1 MSSLQFIVHPAP
13 GTDDQLNDRFK
24 EVSERLNRSIL
35 GNTSSYPVL
44 SNIKSPIKQIVVGPY
59 HIGLLFEDGRVARI
73 PFTVLAER
81 LDLSRSTGDAN
92 KLPSKSSSGNSGGGG
107 GGGGGNLSSATRHL
121 TRRARIMRSG
131 TFRGTSRSSGSGV
144 IMSSGSSSG
153 RPVMPAQFVP
163 EELVAQAQVV
173 LQGKSRNLI
182 IRELQRTNLDV
193 NLAVNNLLSRDD
205 EEGDGE
211 IEEVNGPGGD
221 SYVPEDLMSLLDG
234 GGFHSDH
241 SVIIDADAIFSEDMF
256 SYSSSR
262 RSGARRLGER
272 DRVSNSANDSAS
284 SDRNS
289 GPSDRDSFT
298 RWRDRHCYGQQQ
310 HRQRQQQWLEGA
322 LRDSSWDKDT
332 DSKKKDSN
340 AGSYEFSA
348 DSKKKDN
355 NTGNPLWLSNDA
367 EYWPEPNVKFIQIA
381 AIHSELIALSTG
393 GQLYQWKWEDA
404 DPYKTLDNNVHHP
417 KTNALGLTN
426 EKVVLLSG
434 TIIRVS
440 VVTESNKVATWMDES
455 LTHAATASKLE
466 HPAQLYSEFVVD
478 HIISI
483 HTCPLYTLARLESG
497 ALYWWGVLPF
507 NQRRKIWDKYR
518 TKARKQKTNN
528 LNSDII
534 VGSQVCMKN
543 SPLYQP
549 GAIGITLYGGEPK
562 IGQLLNSAWTYADVC
577 RFQILT
583 PPQIFQSQNIN
594 SSSSKSCS
602 PVEKSKE
609 TADRIDMPPPPSPA
623 SSTCSETGSTVQSS
637 KRTKRVTMKGLE
649 DDKNIEEDWPLKDV
663 VFVEDQKS
671 LPIGRVVHVD
681 GSYAAVKFPCV
692 SKDIISGIFPKDK
705 DANAAA
711 NDDVVTN
718 IIKMLDQNEVRLM
731 KKDDLQVC
739 KVAVASKVPDCFQRT
754 PRRINIPTDN
764 GNQILTLTIDGQGVH
779 AIVKNGSKISY
790 IKFNVTS
797 GKIEQDCPFPV
808 DASALIG
815 LNPDNMQII
824 CTAESKD
831 NICILRDG
839 NRTIY
844 PLAKDSTDSM
854 REPQWLD
861 LGPVR
866 CMGIGSYTVTSP
878 HVKAVA
884 AIIVLDVEQQI
895 LMSRILKPNLESVKM
910 LIQQLTLELDNG
922 VLLSQILAERCDGN
936 RNLLHACVSVCAPI
950 SNKELE
956 EGDSVSNQPNSNV
969 DTLNVIQKAFGVRS
983 SFSLREMM
991 RRASAAVRSSTTNNS
1006 SDSEPMEIN
1015 DEAPPPGTVSE
1026 SWHEPVNATTQS
1038 NPVLQ
1043 NEEETIQPT
1052 PPINPNTERRNN
1064 ALAILRLLCESH
1076 VFSPHLQDLLT
1087 AKDAQ
1092 GLTPFMLAVTVR
1104 AYPAAII
1111 LLDTIHRVVS
1121 KVLLPPHLYE
1131 MQGTTVIEQE
1141 HAIKNV
1147 MSAWRSSVAGTGSNP
1162 SSNKGPPEVAPQPV
1176 PLFKNSPAGNFELPP
1191 YWSLSSSGLP
1201 QSQPPPPPPPP
1212 PPPSQQQQST
1222 DFSKGYFPLPP
1233 PPLAMPLSIYKTHT
1247 WYTDRTFFRDGY
1259 KERILKAKEI
1269 LASMVYPTG
1278 SNPDYNPLHVICC
1291 NDTCSFTWT
1300 GAEHINQDIFECRTC
1315 GLTGSLCCC
1324 TECARVCHRGH
1335 DCKLKRT
1342 SPTAYCDCWEKC
1354 RCKALVQGH
1363 QASRSQLLNR
1373 LIDETDLVT
1382 HYNSRGE
1389 SILLFLVQT
1398 VGRQSNEQRQYSR
1411 SSRQR
1416 AASRKTPSSDIEMD
1430 MPDHDLEPPR
1440 FSRKAL
1446 ERLLNDWPA
1455 VKAMIMSGVKNDSES
1470 KVPTDQPYLKN
1481 QSGTTFLDKFMHCLL
1496 FKCNAEVITSSFLM
1510 VDALVTTIVKELNNP
1525 LRNSVEA
1532 NSIARRFIRSVIRVF
1547 VVYSVELAP
1556 QNNKRRMLG
1565 NLSSPFARARRIFQ
1579 SMMKLSIEELCE
1591 TAESLIAPVRLGVA
1605 RPTAPFTLST
1615 NSNPDIQSYEEIFFV
1630 EPMAPNNMNLSDQI
1644 EGANVHRQSQND
1656 QPPIDIEL
1664 EDEMADNNDGDGSD
1678 PEDVMGSV
1686 LDNHVRLGPNGISDS
1701 NQQGP
1706 VDPES
1711 DTEDMLVETDS
1722 DSDQSNQDGGG
1733 QRSVQTGATAGS
1745 DTDDESGESTQ
1756 QEDGEESEAGETD
1769 ELDAEEFLV
1778 SEDQLERRATT
1789 SGQGHRTNL
1798 APQSMQW
1805 AIRNRD
1811 TATRTATGFRVA
1823 SGNSLVFIDPTSLRR
1838 SAVAAVSNST
1848 NNSGNG
1854 NNNAAA
1860 AAAAAVASAA
1870 AGLNDSITMAT
1881 TASSLARAFAVVI
1894 RQISDLL
1901 VTTINDPPS
1910 LPIPVRISSQDTC
1923 SLQIIIE
1930 KSLKPTWD
1938 WLMAIMDSTEAQL
1951 RFGASLTQSSD
1962 PQHPRHPLHSTT
1974 TNNTTNTIPT
1984 TSSGIGATSNNNQ
1997 AVEPRRE
2004 FISYCLSLMRAHSN
2018 EHGDSLPVLDVSSLK
2033 HVAYVLDA
2041 LVYYMRADTAA
2052 VNCQS
2057 LNSLNTL
2064 NSLNSLNTLSSSS
2077 APILLPDPTDPS
2089 EPWILEPQDE
2099 NDNEENDEE
2108 INTTVPTISQTSSP
2122 RFVDMDSGTRGR
2134 RHAFFQRSDSTL
2146 CLGCPPPDPFET
2158 PMTQAMPLADQPHL
2172 LQPNARKEDMFG
2184 SPKLSAPLDGSLEG
2198 LPSRLSLSSRSD
2210 NGSEQ
2215 LPKEHERKRQD
2226 TEPED
2231 LSIRANVA
2239 EKLNEI
2245 TEFFGLGDES
2255 DTSQPAIPESDMTKR
2270 DRDLI
2275 IVPTSTF
2282 SDTASPMLQSVIVRA
2297 PSGGTPSTSSSS
2309 AQVKPNPD
2317 VDDSQNSY
2325 SNNDTVKP
2333 MNKGSRLG
2341 ESVSHD
2347 LLLGRWRLTL
2357 DLFGRVFMEDV
2368 GLEPGSVVSELG
2380 GFPVKE
2386 AKFRRDMEK
2395 LRNQQNRDLTLSK
2408 LERDRNQLILMTFK
2422 ELNNQYNSYH
2432 RRTSST
2438 HPCLAVNRV
2447 KVTFKDEPGEGSGV
2461 ARSFYTALAEALLS
2475 CDKLPNLES
2484 VQVGG
2489 RYSQYTVLQ
2498 RLRNRERTESPR
2510 IRHAGPLSP
2519 RVPSRRSERN
2529 DREQRRTLSVDARSF
2544 VPNSGSSDANPNSH
2558 LTPHQQQLGERLY
2571 PKVVQI
2577 RPSLASKITGML
2589 LELSPA
2595 QLLTLLAS
2603 EEALRMRVNE
2613 AIALLMQTVEMS
2625 SLVDVA
2631 HPLPPADSLLED
2643 VDLFLSLSEQQ
2654 GSKPAPPAK
2663 ENIAEENVT
2672 EENLDDN
2679 TPLFYCPGK
2688 QGFYS
2693 PRQGKSSYERLN
2705 AFRNTGRLIGLCL
2718 LQNELCPMYF
2728 NRHVL
2733 KVILGRS
2740 IRFHDLAFFDPVMY
2754 ESLRQL
2760 VLDAESKDKESLFS
2774 TLDLNFSIDL
2784 SQEEGGGSVELVSCG
2799 VDIEVT
2805 PTNVYDYVRRY
2816 AEFRMFKTQQ
2826 KAFFALR
2833 SGVFD
2838 VIPESSLDGLTA
2850 EDLRLLLNGV
2860 GDINVPLLIS
2870 YTSFNDESGLA
2881 TSDRQIKFK
2890 RWLWSIVDKMTPS
2903 ERQDLVYFW
2912 TGSPALPASEEG
2924 FQPMPSVT
2932 MRPADDSH
2940 LPTANTC
2947 ISRLYIPLYSSRT
2960 ILRHKLLIAIKTK
2973 HFGFV

>member
-256 SYSSSR
+256 SYSSSRRPMLTFR

-2184 SPKLSAPLDGSLEG
+2184 SPKLSG
-2198 LPSRLSLSSRSD
+2198 
-2210 NGSEQ
+2210 
-2215 LPKEHERKRQD
+2215 QD

>member
-24 EVSERLNRSIL
+24 EISERINRNNS
-35 GNTSSYPVL
+35 GNSSFL
-44 SNIKSPIKQIVVGPY
+44 SSIKSPIKQIVVGPH

-73 PFTVLAER
+73 AFSVLADR
-81 LDLSRSTGDAN
+81 LDLSRATGDTS
-92 KLPSKSSSGNSGGGG
+92 KITSKSSNGGNNSGSGAGGG
-107 GGGGGNLSSATRHL
+107 SSLSSATRHL

-144 IMSSGSSSG
+144 IMSSSSSSG

-211 IEEVNGPGGD
+211 GSDEVGGGPSGD

-256 SYSSSR
+256 SYSSSSR

-272 DRVSNSANDSAS
+272 DRVNNSDNSG
-284 SDRNS
+284 DRNLGS
-289 GPSDRDSFT
+289 SDRDSFT

-322 LRDSSWDKDT
+322 LRDSAWDKDAE
-332 DSKKKDSN
+332 SKKKESSV
-340 AGSYEFSA
+340 GTFEYSA
-348 DSKKKDN
+348 DLKKKEN
-355 NTGNPLWLSNDA
+355 STGNPLWLSDEI
-367 EYWPEPNVKFIQIA
+367 EYWPDSNVKFLQIA
-381 AIHSELIALSTG
+381 AIHSELIALSFG
-393 GQLYQWKWEDA
+393 GQLYQWKWDDA
-404 DPYKTLDNNVHHP
+404 DPYKSLDSNIHHP
-417 KTNALGLTN
+417 KTSALGLIN

-434 TIIRVS
+434 TIVRVS

-466 HPAQLYSEFVVD
+466 HPAQLYTEFVVD

-483 HTCPLYTLARLESG
+483 HTCPLYTLVRLESG

-518 TKARKQKTNN
+518 TKARKQKSSN

-583 PPQIFQSQNIN
+583 SPQIFQSQNIN
-594 SSSSKSCS
+594 NAAKFNNL
-602 PVEKSKE
+602 VDKTKE

-623 SSTCSETGSTVQSS
+623 SSTCSDAGNSVQSS
-637 KRTKRVTMKGLE
+637 KRTKRVTVKGPE
-649 DDKNIEEDWPLKDV
+649 DDKNMEEDWPLKDV
-663 VFVEDQKS
+663 IFVEDQKS

-681 GSYAAVKFPCV
+681 GSYAAVKFPCA
-692 SKDIISGIFPKDK
+692 SKENISGVLSKDK
-705 DANAAA
+705 DSASSA
-711 NDDVVTN
+711 NDDIVSN
-718 IIKMLDQNEVRLM
+718 IIKMLDQHEVRLM

-754 PRRINIPTDN
+754 PRRINIPSDN
-764 GNQILTLTIDGQGVH
+764 GNQILTLTVDGQGIH

-790 IKFNVTS
+790 VKFNITS
-797 GKIEQDCPFPV
+797 GKIEQDSPFPV
-808 DASALIG
+808 DSTAIVG
-815 LNPDNMQII
+815 LNPDNMQIL

-866 CMGIGSYTVTSP
+866 CIGIGSHTVMSP
-878 HVKAVA
+878 YIKAVT

-895 LMSRILKPNLESVKM
+895 LMSRILKSNFESVKM
-910 LIQQLTLELDNG
+910 LVQQLTIENDNG
-922 VLLSQILAERCDGN
+922 ELLSQILAERCDGN
-936 RNLLHACVSVCAPI
+936 RNLFHACVSVCAPM
-950 SNKELE
+950 SNKEHDTDNENIL
-956 EGDSVSNQPNSNV
+956 NQSNSNV

-991 RRASAAVRSSTTNNS
+991 RRASAAVRTGSTNNS
-1006 SDSEPMEIN
+1006 SDSEPMEMAEDAQI
-1015 DEAPPPGTVSE
+1015 PPVNVPE
-1026 SWHEPVNATTQS
+1026 PWQEPVNAT
-1038 NPVLQ
+1038 
-1043 NEEETIQPT
+1043 IQP
-1052 PPINPNTERRNN
+1052 PSVLPNEDEAVQSAPAINPTTERRNN
-1064 ALAILRLLCESH
+1064 ALSILRLLCESN
-1076 VFSPHLQDLLT
+1076 VFSPYLLDLLT

-1092 GLTPFMLAVTVR
+1092 GLTPFMLAITVR
-1104 AYPAAII
+1104 AYPAALI

-1121 KVLLPPHLYE
+1121 KVVIPPPVLE
-1131 MQGTTVIEQE
+1131 LQGTSSTEQE
-1141 HAIKNV
+1141 YAIKNV
-1147 MSAWRSSVAGTGSNP
+1147 MNAWRSSTAGASP
-1162 SSNKGPPEVAPQPV
+1162 SSSTNKMASDLTTQPV
-1176 PLFKNSPAGNFELPP
+1176 PSFKNATNNFELTHP
-1191 YWSLSSSGLP
+1191 WTINSTGLP
-1201 QSQPPPPPPPP
+1201 QQQPSDFSKGFFTIPPPPPPL
-1212 PPPSQQQQST
+1212 
-1222 DFSKGYFPLPP
+1222 PLTS
-1233 PPLAMPLSIYKTHT
+1233 LYKTHM
-1247 WYTDRTFFRDGY
+1247 WYTDRSMFVENE
-1259 KERILKAKEI
+1259 KEKISKAKEV
-1269 LASMVYPTG
+1269 LSSMIYPSG
-1278 SNPDYNPLHVICC
+1278 SNPDYCPLHVLCC

-1363 QASRSQLLNR
+1363 QVSRFQLLSR
-1373 LIDETDLVT
+1373 LINETDLVT

-1398 VGRQSNEQRQYSR
+1398 VGRQTNEQRQYNR

-1446 ERLLNDWPA
+1446 ERLLNDWHA
-1455 VKAMIMSGVKNDSES
+1455 VKAMIMSGVKNDAENKSS
-1470 KVPTDQPYLKN
+1470 DQQCLKN

-1496 FKCNAEVITSSFLM
+1496 FKCNADVLANSNLM
-1510 VDALVTTIVKELNNP
+1510 VDAIVATIVKELHNP
-1525 LRNSVEA
+1525 MSNLTEVNM
-1532 NSIARRFIRSVIRVF
+1532 IARRFIRSVIRVF

-1605 RPTAPFTLST
+1605 RPTAPFTLS
-1615 NSNPDIQSYEEIFFV
+1615 NSNPDQQSYEEIFFV
-1630 EPMAPNNMNLSDQI
+1630 EPMAPNNLSASDQI
-1644 EGANVHRQSQND
+1644 EGSNDRGQSQND
-1656 QPPIDIEL
+1656 QPQIDIEL

-1678 PEDVMGSV
+1678 TEDVMGNG
-1686 LDNHVRLGPNGISDS
+1686 LDNRVDLGPNSIPDT
-1701 NQQGP
+1701 NQQGA

-1769 ELDAEEFLV
+1769 ELDTEEFLV

-1789 SGQGHRTNL
+1789 SGQGHRNNL

-1811 TATRTATGFRVA
+1811 PTTRTATGFRVA
-1823 SGNSLVFIDPTSLRR
+1823 SGNSLVFIDPSSLRR
-1838 SAVAAVSNST
+1838 SAVAAVSNNTS
-1848 NNSGNG
+1848 NSGSG
-1854 NNNAAA
+1854 SNNAAA

-1870 AGLNDSITMAT
+1870 AGLNDSITIAT

-1894 RQISDLL
+1894 RQIADLL
-1901 VTTINDPPS
+1901 VTSINDPPA
-1910 LPIPVRISSQDTC
+1910 LPIPIRISAQDTYN
-1923 SLQIIIE
+1923 LQNIIE

-1962 PQHPRHPLHSTT
+1962 PQHPRHPLHS
-1974 TNNTTNTIPT
+1974 NNSSNPISAS
-1984 TSSGIGATSNNNQ
+1984 SSGSSNSNS

-2052 VNCQS
+2052 VNCQAI
-2057 LNSLNTL
+2057 TP
-2064 NSLNSLNTLSSSS
+2064 
-2077 APILLPDPTDPS
+2077 PIIS
-2089 EPWILEPQDE
+2089 ETVENEAWNIDQDE

-2108 INTTVPTISQTSSP
+2108 INSSVTNINTSSNL
-2122 RFVDMDSGTRGR
+2122 RFVDMDSNIRGR

-2158 PMTQAMPLADQPHL
+2158 PMTQAMPLADQPQL

-2184 SPKLSAPLDGSLEG
+2184 SPKISAPLDGSNEG
-2198 LPSRLSLSSRSD
+2198 LPSRLSLSGRID
-2210 NGSEQ
+2210 NNNEQ
-2215 LPKEHERKRQD
+2215 TTKEQERKNQD

-2231 LSIRANVA
+2231 LSVRPKVI
-2239 EKLNEI
+2239 EQSNEVPSYCNS
-2245 TEFFGLGDES
+2245 S
-2255 DTSQPAIPESDMTKR
+2255 DTPEISQHNSDSDSSKR
-2270 DRDLI
+2270 NRDII
-2275 IVPTSTF
+2275 IVPPTSYGIETT
-2282 SDTASPMLQSVIVRA
+2282 SSVLKSVIVRA
-2297 PSGGTPSTSSSS
+2297 PGSNSSTSNSSNVLTKS
-2309 AQVKPNPD
+2309 NSD
-2317 VDDSQNSY
+2317 INEDSRNSN
-2325 SNNDTVKP
+2325 SEISKQI
-2333 MNKGSRLG
+2333 NKGNRLG

-2432 RRTSST
+2432 RRTSSSQ
-2438 HPCLAVNRV
+2438 PCLAVNRV

-2461 ARSFYTALAEALLS
+2461 ARSFYTALAEAILS
-2475 CDKLPNLES
+2475 CEKLPNLES

-2510 IRHAGPLSP
+2510 IRHAPLSP
-2519 RVPSRRSERN
+2519 RVPSRRTERS
-2529 DREQRRTLSVDARSF
+2529 DRDQRRTLSVDARSF
-2544 VPNSGSSDANPNSH
+2544 VPNSGTADVNPNSH

-2613 AIALLMQTVEMS
+2613 AIALLMQTVEIP
-2625 SLVDVA
+2625 SLVDVP

-2643 VDLFLSLSEQQ
+2643 VDLFLSLSEQH
-2654 GSKPAPPAK
+2654 GSKTAATPVK
-2663 ENIAEENVT
+2663 ENVPEENAT
-2672 EENLDDN
+2672 EETLEDN
-2679 TPLFYCPGK
+2679 MPLFYCPGK

-2693 PRQGKSSYERLN
+2693 PRQGKASYERLN

-2733 KVILGRS
+2733 KILLGRT

-2774 TLDLNFSIDL
+2774 ALDLNFSIDL
-2784 SQEEGGGSVELVSCG
+2784 SQEEGGGSVELVNCG

-2805 PTNVYDYVRRY
+2805 PNNVYDYVRRY
-2816 AEFRMFKTQQ
+2816 AEFRMFKTQE
-2826 KAFFALR
+2826 KAFLALR

-2947 ISRLYIPLYSSRT
+2947 ISRLYIPLYSSRS

>member
-24 EVSERLNRSIL
+24 EISERLNRNSS
-35 GNTSSYPVL
+35 GNASWLPS
-44 SNIKSPIKQIVVGPY
+44 IKSPIKQIVVGPH
-59 HIGLLFEDGRVARI
+59 HIGLLFEDGRVARVA
-73 PFTVLAER
+73 FSVLADR
-81 LDLSRSTGDAN
+81 LDLSRATGDSN
-92 KLPSKSSSGNSGGGG
+92 KLPSKTSSGGGG
-107 GGGGGNLSSATRHL
+107 GGGGGTGGGGSLSSATRHL

-144 IMSSGSSSG
+144 IMSSSSSSG

-211 IEEVNGPGGD
+211 GGDDVGGPGGD

-262 RSGARRLGER
+262 RPVYTFRRSGARRLGDR
-272 DRVSNSANDSAS
+272 DRVNNSASDSTS
-284 SDRNS
+284 NDRNL
-289 GPSDRDSFT
+289 GPNDRDSFT

-310 HRQRQQQWLEGA
+310 HRQRQHQWLEGA
-322 LRDSSWDKDT
+322 LRDSAWDKDT
-332 DSKKKDSN
+332 DSKKKESN
-340 AGSYEFSA
+340 VGAFEFSA

-355 NTGNPLWLSNDA
+355 NIGNPLWLSDEI
-367 EYWPEPNVKFIQIA
+367 EYWPEPFVKFVQIA
-381 AIHSELIALSTG
+381 AIHSELIALSAS
-393 GQLYQWKWEDA
+393 GQLYQWKWDDA

-417 KTNALGLTN
+417 KTCALGLNN
-426 EKVVLLSG
+426 EKIVLLSG

-455 LTHAATASKLE
+455 LTHAATAAKLE

-518 TKARKQKTNN
+518 TKARKQKTSN

-583 PPQIFQSQNIN
+583 PPQIFQAQNIN
-594 SSSSKSCS
+594 SNASKSS
-602 PVEKSKE
+602 TPVDKSKE

-623 SSTCSETGSTVQSS
+623 SSTCSDTGSTVQSS
-637 KRTKRVTMKGLE
+637 KRTKRVTMKGPE
-649 DDKNIEEDWPLKDV
+649 DDKNLEEDWPLKDV

-681 GSYAAVKFPCV
+681 GSYAAVKFPCA
-692 SKDIISGIFPKDK
+692 SKDLVSGIFPKDK
-705 DANAAA
+705 DSAAPA
-711 NDDVVTN
+711 SDDVVTN
-718 IIKMLDQNEVRLM
+718 IIKMLDQHEVRLM

-764 GNQILTLTIDGQGVH
+764 GNQILTLTIDGQGIH
-779 AIVKNGSKISY
+779 AIVKNGPKISY
-790 IKFNVTS
+790 VKFNVTS
-797 GKIEQDCPFPV
+797 GKIEQDSPFPV
-808 DASALIG
+808 DSTALIG
-815 LNPDNMQII
+815 LSPDNMQIL

-866 CMGIGSYTVTSP
+866 CIGIGSHTVMSP
-878 HVKAVA
+878 YVKTTT

-895 LMSRILKPNLESVKM
+895 LMSRVLKSNLESVK
-910 LIQQLTLELDNG
+910 LLVQQLSVENDNG
-922 VLLSQILAERCDGN
+922 ELLSQILAERCDGN
-936 RNLLHACVSVCAPI
+936 RNLLHACVSVCAPV
-950 SNKELE
+950 SNKEHDN
-956 EGDSVSNQPNSNV
+956 EGENVSNQSNASV

-1006 SDSEPMEIN
+1006 SDSEPMEMAE
-1015 DEAPPPGTVSE
+1015 DAQLPLREAPEP
-1026 SWHEPVNATTQS
+1026 WQEPVNATTQPPTTLPIEDDAIPS
-1038 NPVLQ
+1038 TPAVNP
-1043 NEEETIQPT
+1043 T
-1052 PPINPNTERRNN
+1052 TERRNN
-1064 ALAILRLLCESH
+1064 ALAILRLLCESN
-1076 VFSPHLQDLLT
+1076 VLSPYLLDLLT

-1092 GLTPFMLAVTVR
+1092 GLTPFMLAITIR
-1104 AYPAAII
+1104 AYPAALI
-1111 LLDTIHRVVS
+1111 LLDTIHRVVA
-1121 KVLLPPHLYE
+1121 KVVIPPE
-1131 MQGTTVIEQE
+1131 MPGTSVNDQE

-1147 MSAWRSSVAGTGSNP
+1147 MNAWRSSSAGTSP
-1162 SSNKGPPEVAPQPV
+1162 SSTNSKVATDVSQPV
-1176 PLFKNSPAGNFELPP
+1176 SLFKNSSASNPETT
-1191 YWSLSSSGLP
+1191 YQWSSPGLSQQQQPNDFSKGFFTI
-1201 QSQPPPPPPPP
+1201 PPPPPPPL
-1212 PPPSQQQQST
+1212 
-1222 DFSKGYFPLPP
+1222 PLTS
-1233 PPLAMPLSIYKTHT
+1233 LYKTHV
-1247 WYTDRTFFRDGY
+1247 WYTDRSMYIEND
-1259 KERILKAKEI
+1259 KEKIIKAKEV
-1269 LASMVYPTG
+1269 LASMIYPTG
-1278 SNPDYNPLHVICC
+1278 SNPDYCPLHVLCC

-1363 QASRSQLLNR
+1363 QVSRFQLLNR
-1373 LIDETDLVT
+1373 LINETDLVT

-1398 VGRQSNEQRQYSR
+1398 VGRQTNEQRQYNR

-1416 AASRKTPSSDIEMD
+1416 ATSRKTPSSDIEMD

-1455 VKAMIMSGVKNDSES
+1455 VKAMIMSGVKNDVEC
-1470 KVPTDQPYLKN
+1470 KPADQQYLKN

-1496 FKCNAEVITSSFLM
+1496 FKCNAEVLASSNLM
-1510 VDALVTTIVKELNNP
+1510 VDAIVSTIVKELHNP
-1525 LRNSVEA
+1525 MSSSAEVNL
-1532 NSIARRFIRSVIRVF
+1532 IARRFIRSVIRVF

-1579 SMMKLSIEELCE
+1579 SLMKLSVEELCE

-1605 RPTAPFTLST
+1605 RPTAPFTLS
-1615 NSNPDIQSYEEIFFV
+1615 NSNPDQSSYEEIFFV
-1630 EPMAPNNMNLSDQI
+1630 EPMAPNTINASDQI
-1644 EGANVHRQSQND
+1644 ENASDRGQSQND
-1656 QPPIDIEL
+1656 QPQIDIEL

-1678 PEDVMGSV
+1678 AEDVMGNG
-1686 LDNHVRLGPNGISDS
+1686 LDNRGDLGPNSIPDS
-1701 NQQGP
+1701 NQQGA

-1769 ELDAEEFLV
+1769 ELDTEEFLV

-1789 SGQGHRTNL
+1789 TTQGHRTNL

-1811 TATRTATGFRVA
+1811 PATRTATGFRVA
-1823 SGNSLVFIDPTSLRR
+1823 SGNSLVFIDPSSLRR
-1838 SAVAAVSNST
+1838 SAVAAVSNSA
-1848 NNSGNG
+1848 NNSGSG
-1854 NNNAAA
+1854 SNNAAA

-1894 RQISDLL
+1894 RQIADLL
-1901 VTTINDPPS
+1901 VTSINDPPA
-1910 LPIPVRISSQDTC
+1910 LPIPVRISAQDTYN
-1923 SLQIIIE
+1923 LQTIIE

-1951 RFGASLTQSSD
+1951 RFGASLTQTSD
-1962 PQHPRHPLHSTT
+1962 PQHPRHPLHPSTIA
-1974 TNNTTNTIPT
+1974 NTPLSPPA
-1984 TSSGIGATSNNNQ
+1984 SSGIGTSNSNNP
-1997 AVEPRRE
+1997 AIEPRRE

-2052 VNCQS
+2052 VNCQAITPS
-2057 LNSLNTL
+2057 I
-2064 NSLNSLNTLSSSS
+2064 LSEVIE
-2077 APILLPDPTDPS
+2077 AEGWNIDP
-2089 EPWILEPQDE
+2089 DE

-2108 INTTVPTISQTSSP
+2108 INSSVTNMNQSSNL
-2122 RFVDMDSGTRGR
+2122 RFVDLDSGVRGR

-2158 PMTQAMPLADQPHL
+2158 PMTQAMPLADQPQL

-2184 SPKLSAPLDGSLEG
+2184 SPKLTAPLDGSSEGG
-2198 LPSRLSLSSRSD
+2198 LPSRLSLSGRSD

-2215 LPKEHERKRQD
+2215 LPKERERKRYD

-2231 LSIRANVA
+2231 LSVRPKIV
-2239 EKLNEI
+2239 EQLNEI
-2245 TEFFGLGDES
+2245 ASVYGSGDDSES
-2255 DTSQPAIPESDMTKR
+2255 SQPIPDSAEIKR
-2270 DRDLI
+2270 SRDVI
-2275 IVPTSTF
+2275 IVPTTAYPM
-2282 SDTASPMLQSVIVRA
+2282 DTVSPVLKSVIVRA
-2297 PSGGTPSTSSSS
+2297 PSGSTPSTSGTSQAKPSSEMNEDS
-2309 AQVKPNPD
+2309 RNSNTENIKPIL
-2317 VDDSQNSY
+2317 
-2325 SNNDTVKP
+2325 
-2333 MNKGSRLG
+2333 NKGSRLG

-2408 LERDRNQLILMTFK
+2408 LERDRSQLILMTFK

-2438 HPCLAVNRV
+2438 QPCLAVNRV

-2475 CDKLPNLES
+2475 SEKLPNLES

-2510 IRHAGPLSP
+2510 IRHAPLSP
-2519 RVPSRRSERN
+2519 RVPSRRSERS

-2544 VPNSGSSDANPNSH
+2544 VPNSGTSDVNPNAH

-2603 EEALRMRVNE
+2603 EETLRIRVNE
-2613 AIALLMQTVEMS
+2613 AISLLMQTVEIP
-2625 SLVDVA
+2625 SLVDIP

-2643 VDLFLSLSEQQ
+2643 VDLFLSLSEQH
-2654 GSKPAPPAK
+2654 GSKTATPAK
-2663 ENIAEENVT
+2663 ENVT
-2672 EENLDDN
+2672 EENTAEETLDDN
-2679 TPLFYCPGK
+2679 MPLFYCPGK

-2693 PRQGKSSYERLN
+2693 PRQGKASYERLN

-2733 KVILGRS
+2733 KVILGRT

-2774 TLDLNFSIDL
+2774 ALDLNFSIDL
-2784 SQEEGGGSVELVSCG
+2784 SQEEGGGSVELVNCG

-2805 PTNVYDYVRRY
+2805 PNNVYDYVRRY
-2816 AEFRMFKTQQ
+2816 AEFRMFKTQD
-2826 KAFFALR
+2826 KAFLALR

-2947 ISRLYIPLYSSRT
+2947 ISRLYIPLYSSRS

>member
-24 EVSERLNRSIL
+24 EVSERLNRSNS
-35 GNTSSYPVL
+35 GNTFYPVL
-44 SNIKSPIKQIVVGPY
+44 CNLKAPIKQIVVGPY

-73 PFTVLAER
+73 GFTVLAER
-81 LDLSRSTGDAN
+81 LDLSRSTGDVN
-92 KLPSKSSSGNSGGGG
+92 KLPSKSSGGGSGGG
-107 GGGGGNLSSATRHL
+107 GGGGGNLGSATRHL

-144 IMSSGSSSG
+144 IMSSSSSSG

-211 IEEVNGPGGD
+211 GGDEVGGGPGGD

-262 RSGARRLGER
+262 RSGARRLGDR
-272 DRVSNSANDSAS
+272 DRVSNSANDSTS

-322 LRDSSWDKDT
+322 LRDSSWDKET

-340 AGSYEFSA
+340 VGTFEFSA
-348 DSKKKDN
+348 ESKKKDN
-355 NTGNPLWLSNDA
+355 NTGNPLWLSTDA

-381 AIHSELIALSTG
+381 AIHSELIALSAG
-393 GQLYQWKWEDA
+393 GQLYQWKWDDA
-404 DPYKTLDNNVHHP
+404 DPYKTLENNVHHP
-417 KTNALGLTN
+417 KTSALGLTN

-455 LTHAATASKLE
+455 LTHAATAAKLE

-478 HIISI
+478 RIVSI

-528 LNSDII
+528 LNSDIV

-594 SSSSKSCS
+594 CSSSKPCT
-602 PVEKSKE
+602 PIEKSKE

-623 SSTCSETGSTVQSS
+623 SSTCSDTGSSVQSS
-637 KRTKRVTMKGLE
+637 KRIKRVPVKGLE

-671 LPIGRVVHVD
+671 LPIGRVVHID
-681 GSYAAVKFPCV
+681 GVYAAVKFPCV
-692 SKDIISGIFPKDK
+692 SKDNNGIFPKDPT
-705 DANAAA
+705 APAS
-711 NDDVVTN
+711 DDLVTN

-754 PRRINIPTDN
+754 PRRINIPDN
-764 GNQILTLTIDGQGVH
+764 GNQILTLTIDGQGIH

-790 IKFNVTS
+790 IKFNITS
-797 GKIEQDCPFPV
+797 GKIEQDSPFPV

-815 LNPDNMQII
+815 LSPDNMQIL

-878 HVKAVA
+878 HTKAVA

-895 LMSRILKPNLESVKM
+895 LMSRILKSNLESVK
-910 LIQQLTLELDNG
+910 LLVQQLSVENDNG
-922 VLLSQILAERCDGN
+922 ELLSQILAERCDGN

-950 SNKELE
+950 SNKEQE
-956 EGDSVSNQPNSNV
+956 EGDNVQNQSGPSV

-991 RRASAAVRSSTTNNS
+991 RRASAAVRTNANS
-1006 SDSEPMEIN
+1006 SDPEPMEISE
-1015 DEAPPPGTVSE
+1015 DAPPPGTVPGTE
-1026 SWHEPVNATTQS
+1026 PWHEPVNATTQS
-1038 NPVLQ
+1038 SATLQ
-1043 NEEETIQPT
+1043 NEEETIQSIPI
-1052 PPINPNTERRNN
+1052 INPTIERRNN
-1064 ALAILRLLCESH
+1064 ALAILRLLCEST
-1076 VFSPHLQDLLT
+1076 VFSAHLLDLLT

-1111 LLDTIHRVVS
+1111 LLDTIHRVVA
-1121 KVLLPPHLYE
+1121 KVVTPPIIICDV
-1131 MQGTTVIEQE
+1131 QSSSNPDQE

-1147 MSAWRSSVAGTGSNP
+1147 MSAWRSSVAGTGSN
-1162 SSNKGPPEVAPQPV
+1162 SNSNKITPEISNQPIG
-1176 PLFKNSPAGNFELPP
+1176 PLFKNPPASNFELPQT
-1191 YWSLSSSGLP
+1191 WSLPTPGLP
-1201 QSQPPPPPPPP
+1201 PPPPQQQSADFSKGFFTIPPPPPPV
-1212 PPPSQQQQST
+1212 SV
-1222 DFSKGYFPLPP
+1222 
-1233 PPLAMPLSIYKTHT
+1233 YKTHL
-1247 WYTDRTFFRDGY
+1247 WYTDRSLYSDND
-1259 KERILKAKEI
+1259 KEKIIKAKEV
-1269 LASMVYPTG
+1269 LASMIYPSG
-1278 SNPDYNPLHVICC
+1278 SNPDYSPLHVLCC

-1363 QASRSQLLNR
+1363 QTSRFQLLNR
-1373 LIDETDLVT
+1373 LISETDLVT

-1398 VGRQSNEQRQYSR
+1398 VGRQTNEQRQYNR

-1455 VKAMIMSGVKNDSES
+1455 VKAMIMSGVKNDSENKS
-1470 KVPTDQPYLKN
+1470 SDQLYLKN

-1496 FKCNAEVITSSFLM
+1496 FKCNAEVLTSSFLM
-1510 VDALVTTIVKELNNP
+1510 VDALVATIVKELNNS
-1525 LRNSVEA
+1525 LSNSAEV
-1532 NSIARRFIRSVIRVF
+1532 NTIARRFIRSVIRVF
-1547 VVYSVELAP
+1547 VVYTVELAP

-1605 RPTAPFTLST
+1605 RPTAPFTLSNT
-1615 NSNPDIQSYEEIFFV
+1615 NPDQQSYEEIFFV
-1630 EPMAPNNMNLSDQI
+1630 EPMAPNNMNSSDQM
-1644 EGANVHRQSQND
+1644 EGSNIRRQSQND

-1664 EDEMADNNDGDGSD
+1664 EDEMGDNNDGEGSD
-1678 PEDVMGSV
+1678 TEDVMVSG
-1686 LDNHVRLGPNGISDS
+1686 LENRADLGPNSISDS

-1769 ELDAEEFLV
+1769 ELDTEEFLV

-1811 TATRTATGFRVA
+1811 PTTRTATGFRVA
-1823 SGNSLVFIDPTSLRR
+1823 SGNSLVFIDPSSLRR

-1848 NNSGNG
+1848 NNSSNG
-1854 NNNAAA
+1854 SNNAAA

-1894 RQISDLL
+1894 RQIADLL
-1901 VTTINDPPS
+1901 VTSLNDTPV
-1910 LPIPVRISSQDTC
+1910 LPIPERISVQDTYN
-1923 SLQIIIE
+1923 LQIIIE

-1962 PQHPRHPLHSTT
+1962 PQHPRHPLHAT
-1974 TNNTTNTIPT
+1974 TNINNTLPT
-1984 TSSGIGATSNNNQ
+1984 APSGIGSNNNSSQ

-2057 LNSLNTL
+2057 LTP
-2064 NSLNSLNTLSSSS
+2064 
-2077 APILLPDPTDPS
+2077 PILSESVET
-2089 EPWILEPQDE
+2089 EPWAIDQDE
-2099 NDNEENDEE
+2099 NDNEENDED
-2108 INTTVPTISQTSSP
+2108 INTTISTINQSP
-2122 RFVDMDSGTRGR
+2122 NLRFVDVDSGIRGR

-2146 CLGCPPPDPFET
+2146 CLGCPPPDPFDI
-2158 PMTQAMPLADQPHL
+2158 PMAQAMPLADQPHL

-2184 SPKLSAPLDGSLEG
+2184 SPKLSAPLDGSSEG

-2215 LPKEHERKRQD
+2215 LPKEHERKRHD

-2231 LSIRANVA
+2231 LSIRTKVVD
-2239 EKLNEI
+2239 KINEI
-2245 TEFFGLGDES
+2245 AELYGLGDDS
-2255 DTSQPAIPESDMTKR
+2255 DISPSIPEAETSKR
-2270 DRDLI
+2270 DII
-2275 IVPTSTF
+2275 IVPPNTF
-2282 SDTASPMLQSVIVRA
+2282 STDTTSPMLKSVIVRA
-2297 PSGGTPSTSSSS
+2297 PSGGTPSTSSNPIP
-2309 AQVKPNPD
+2309 VKPNTD
-2317 VDDSQNSY
+2317 VNEGSHNSNP
-2325 SNNDTVKP
+2325 NNDTVKP
-2333 MNKGSRLG
+2333 MNKGSRFG

-2432 RRTSST
+2432 RRTSSA

-2475 CDKLPNLES
+2475 SEKLPNLES

-2498 RLRNRERTESPR
+2498 RLRNRERAEAPR
-2510 IRHAGPLSP
+2510 IRHAPLSP
-2519 RVPSRRSERN
+2519 RVPRRSERN
-2529 DREQRRTLSVDARSF
+2529 DREQRRILSVDARSF
-2544 VPNSGSSDANPNSH
+2544 VPNTGTSDTNPNAH

-2603 EEALRMRVNE
+2603 EETLRMRVNE
-2613 AIALLMQTVEMS
+2613 GIAMLMQTVEMS
-2625 SLVDVA
+2625 ALVDVA

-2643 VDLFLSLSEQQ
+2643 VDLFLSLSEQH
-2654 GSKPAPPAK
+2654 GSKTNLPPK
-2663 ENIAEENVT
+2663 ENVT
-2672 EENLDDN
+2672 EENVSEENLDDN
-2679 TPLFYCPGK
+2679 MPLFYCPGK

-2693 PRQGKSSYERLN
+2693 PRQGKASYERLN

-2760 VLDAESKDKESLFS
+2760 VLDAESKHKEALFS
-2774 TLDLNFSIDL
+2774 ALELNFSIDL
-2784 SQEEGGGSVELVSCG
+2784 SQEEGGGSVELISNG
-2799 VDIEVT
+2799 VDTEVT
-2805 PTNVYDYVRRY
+2805 HINVYDYVRRY

>member
-272 DRVSNSANDSAS
+272 DRVSNSANDSTS

-322 LRDSSWDKDT
+322 LRDSAWDKDT

-340 AGSYEFSA
+340 VGPYEFSA
-348 DSKKKDN
+348 DSKKKDS

-381 AIHSELIALSTG
+381 AIHSELIALSAG

-602 PVEKSKE
+602 PIEKSKE

-705 DANAAA
+705 EPNVAA

-797 GKIEQDCPFPV
+797 GKIEQDSPFPV

-895 LMSRILKPNLESVKM
+895 LMSRILKPNLESVKL
-910 LIQQLTLELDNG
+910 LIQQLSLELDNG

-956 EGDSVSNQPNSNV
+956 EGDNVPNQPNSNV

-1006 SDSEPMEIN
+1006 SDSEPMEMN
-1015 DEAPPPGTVSE
+1015 DEAPPPGTIPE
-1026 SWHEPVNATTQS
+1026 PWHEPVNATTQS
-1038 NPVLQ
+1038 NNPVLP

-1064 ALAILRLLCESH
+1064 ALAILRLLCESN
-1076 VFSPHLQDLLT
+1076 VFSPHLLDLLT

-1121 KVLLPPHLYE
+1121 KVVLPPNIFE
-1131 MQGTTVIEQE
+1131 MQGTSVMEQE

-1147 MSAWRSSVAGTGSNP
+1147 MSAWRSSVAGTGSTP
-1162 SSNKGPPEVAPQPV
+1162 SSNKGPPEIAPQPV
-1176 PLFKNSPAGNFELPP
+1176 PLFKNSPVGNFELPP
-1191 YWSLSSSGLP
+1191 YWSLSSSSGLS
-1201 QSQPPPPPPPP
+1201 QSQPPPPPPPTVPIP
-1212 PPPSQQQQST
+1212 PQSN
-1222 DFSKGYFPLPP
+1222 DFSKGFFPIPP
-1233 PPLAMPLSIYKTHT
+1233 PPPPFTIYKTHT
-1247 WYTDRTFFRDGY
+1247 WYTDRSFYRDGDS
-1259 KERILKAKEI
+1259 ERILKAKEV

-1278 SNPDYNPLHVICC
+1278 SNPDYSPLHVICC

-1373 LIDETDLVT
+1373 LINETDLVT

-1455 VKAMIMSGVKNDSES
+1455 VKAMIMSGVKNESES
-1470 KVPTDQPYLKN
+1470 KLPTDQPYLKN

-1496 FKCNAEVITSSFLM
+1496 FKCNAEVITNSYLM
-1510 VDALVTTIVKELNNP
+1510 VDALVATIFKELHNP
-1525 LRNSVEA
+1525 LSNSVEV

-1664 EDEMADNNDGDGSD
+1664 EDEMADNNDGEGSD

-1686 LDNHVRLGPNGISDS
+1686 LENHVRLGPNGISDS

-1894 RQISDLL
+1894 RQIADLL
-1901 VTTINDPPS
+1901 VTSINDPPS
-1910 LPIPVRISSQDTC
+1910 LPVIPVRITAQDT
-1923 SLQIIIE
+1923 SNLQIIIE

-1974 TNNTTNTIPT
+1974 TTNTTNSIPT
-1984 TSSGIGATSNNNQ
+1984 TSSGIGATSNNNP

-2057 LNSLNTL
+2057 ISPPAI
-2064 NSLNSLNTLSSSS
+2064 LS
-2077 APILLPDPTDPS
+2077 DPS
-2089 EPWILEPQDE
+2089 DPSDPWVLDQQDE

-2108 INTTVPTISQTSSP
+2108 INTTVPIINQTSSP

-2184 SPKLSAPLDGSLEG
+2184 SPKLTAPLDGSLEG

-2231 LSIRANVA
+2231 LSIRANVVA
-2239 EKLNEI
+2239 NEI
-2245 TEFFGLGDES
+2245 PEFFNLGDES
-2255 DTSQPAIPESDMTKR
+2255 DTSQPTPESEMTKR

-2282 SDTASPMLQSVIVRA
+2282 SDTTSPMLKSVIVRA

-2317 VDDSQNSY
+2317 VDDSHNSF

-2519 RVPSRRSERN
+2519 RVPSRRSERS

-2625 SLVDVA
+2625 SLVDVS

-2643 VDLFLSLSEQQ
+2643 VDLFLSLSEQH
-2654 GSKPAPPAK
+2654 GSKSAPPAK

-2774 TLDLNFSIDL
+2774 ALDLNFSIDL

-2805 PTNVYDYVRRY
+2805 PSNVYDYVRRY

>member
-24 EVSERLNRSIL
+24 EVSERLNRCIS

-73 PFTVLAER
+73 PFTVVAER

-92 KLPSKSSSGNSGGGG
+92 KLPSKSSSGGSGGGG
-107 GGGGGNLSSATRHL
+107 GGGGGNLGSATRHL

-144 IMSSGSSSG
+144 IMSGSITSG

-211 IEEVNGPGGD
+211 GGDEVGSGPGGD

-262 RSGARRLGER
+262 RPVLTFRRSGARRLGDR
-272 DRVSNSANDSAS
+272 DRVSNSANDSSS

-289 GPSDRDSFT
+289 GPIDRDSFT

-310 HRQRQQQWLEGA
+310 HRQRQQWLEGA
-322 LRDSSWDKDT
+322 LRDSAWDKDT
-332 DSKKKDSN
+332 
-340 AGSYEFSA
+340 

-381 AIHSELIALSTG
+381 AIHSELIALSAG

-404 DPYKTLDNNVHHP
+404 EPYKTLDSNIHHP
-417 KTNALGLTN
+417 KAALLGLTN
-426 EKVVLLSG
+426 EKVTLLSG

-466 HPAQLYSEFVVD
+466 HPAQLYSEFVID
-478 HIISI
+478 HIVSI

-562 IGQLLNSAWTYADVC
+562 IGQLLNSAWSYADIC

-583 PPQIFQSQNIN
+583 PPQIFQSQNFN
-594 SSSSKSCS
+594 SSSSKSS
-602 PVEKSKE
+602 TPIEKSKE

-623 SSTCSETGSTVQSS
+623 SSTCSDTGSTVQSS
-637 KRTKRVTMKGLE
+637 KRTKKVTMKGLE

-692 SKDIISGIFPKDK
+692 SKDVSGIFPKDK
-705 DANAAA
+705 DPTAPVNE
-711 NDDVVTN
+711 DVVTN
-718 IIKMLDQNEVRLM
+718 IIKMLDQHEVRLM

-754 PRRINIPTDN
+754 PRRINFPTDN

-790 IKFNVTS
+790 VKFNITS
-797 GKIEQDCPFPV
+797 GKIEQDSPFPV

-815 LNPDNMQII
+815 LSPDNMQIL

-866 CMGIGSYTVTSP
+866 CIGIGSYTVTSP
-878 HVKAVA
+878 HAKAVT

-895 LMSRILKPNLESVKM
+895 LMSRILKSNLESVKM
-910 LIQQLTLELDNG
+910 LVQQLSVENDNG
-922 VLLSQILAERCDGN
+922 ELLSQILAERCDGN

-956 EGDSVSNQPNSNV
+956 DGDNLPNQSNSNV

-983 SFSLREMM
+983 TFSLREMM
-991 RRASAAVRSSTTNNS
+991 RRASAAVRSNTTNNS
-1006 SDSEPMEIN
+1006 SDSEPMEMN
-1015 DEAPPPGTVSE
+1015 EDAPPPGTVPE
-1026 SWHEPVNATTQS
+1026 PWHEPVNATTQ
-1038 NPVLQ
+1038 PTTVLQ
-1043 NEEETIQPT
+1043 NDEESIQSALTVNPT
-1052 PPINPNTERRNN
+1052 AERRNN
-1064 ALAILRLLCESH
+1064 ALAILRLLCESNI
-1076 VFSPHLQDLLT
+1076 FSPYLLDLLT

-1111 LLDTIHRVVS
+1111 LLDTIHRVVA
-1121 KVLLPPHLYE
+1121 KVVIPPTTCE
-1131 MQGTTVIEQE
+1131 IQGSSSTEQE

-1147 MSAWRSSVAGTGSNP
+1147 MSAWRSSAAGTGSSTPNC
-1162 SSNKGPPEVAPQPV
+1162 SKITPEIGTQPV
-1176 PLFKNSPAGNFELPP
+1176 PLFKNSPINNFELPHP
-1191 YWSLSSSGLP
+1191 WSLPIAGGLP
-1201 QSQPPPPPPPP
+1201 QQQPNDFSKGFFTIPPPPPPISPM
-1212 PPPSQQQQST
+1212 SS
-1222 DFSKGYFPLPP
+1222 L
-1233 PPLAMPLSIYKTHT
+1233 YKTHM
-1247 WYTDRTFFRDGY
+1247 WYTDRSLYIDSD
-1259 KERILKAKEI
+1259 KEKILKAKEV
-1269 LASMVYPTG
+1269 LASMVYPPG
-1278 SNPDYNPLHVICC
+1278 SNPDYSPLHVLCC

-1354 RCKALVQGH
+1354 RCKALVQGN
-1363 QASRSQLLNR
+1363 QLSRFQLLNR
-1373 LIDETDLVT
+1373 LINETDLVT

-1398 VGRQSNEQRQYSR
+1398 VGRQTNEQRQYNR

-1416 AASRKTPSSDIEMD
+1416 AARKTPSSDIEMD

-1470 KVPTDQPYLKN
+1470 KLSDQPYLKN

-1496 FKCNAEVITSSFLM
+1496 FKCNAEVLTSSFMM
-1510 VDALVTTIVKELNNP
+1510 VDALVTTIVKELHSS
-1525 LRNSVEA
+1525 LSNSAEV
-1532 NSIARRFIRSVIRVF
+1532 NTIARRFIRSVIRVF

-1579 SMMKLSIEELCE
+1579 SMMKLSVEELCE

-1605 RPTAPFTLST
+1605 RPTAPFTLS
-1615 NSNPDIQSYEEIFFV
+1615 NSNPDQQSYEEIFFV
-1630 EPMAPNNMNLSDQI
+1630 EPMAPNNMTSSDHL
-1644 EGANVHRQSQND
+1644 EGSNVRGQSQND

-1664 EDEMADNNDGDGSD
+1664 EDEMADNNDGEGSD
-1678 PEDVMGSV
+1678 TEDVMGSG
-1686 LDNHVRLGPNGISDS
+1686 LENRGDLGPNRISDS
-1701 NQQGP
+1701 NQ
-1706 VDPES
+1706 PES

-1769 ELDAEEFLV
+1769 ELETEEFLV
-1778 SEDQLERRATT
+1778 SEDQLERRATN

-1811 TATRTATGFRVA
+1811 PTTRSATGFRVA
-1823 SGNSLVFIDPTSLRR
+1823 SGNSLVFIDPSSLRR

-1854 NNNAAA
+1854 SNNAAA
-1860 AAAAAVASAA
+1860 AAAAAVAASAA
-1870 AGLNDSITMAT
+1870 AGLNDSITMST

-1894 RQISDLL
+1894 RQIADLL
-1901 VTTINDPPS
+1901 VTSINDPPS
-1910 LPIPVRISSQDTC
+1910 LPIPVRTSVQDNYN
-1923 SLQIIIE
+1923 LQIIIE

-1974 TNNTTNTIPT
+1974 TSNTTNTLPT
-1984 TSSGIGATSNNNQ
+1984 TSSGIGSNSNNNQ
-1997 AVEPRRE
+1997 TVEPRRE

-2052 VNCQS
+2052 VNCQA
-2057 LNSLNTL
+2057 LTPPM
-2064 NSLNSLNTLSSSS
+2064 LSESVE
-2077 APILLPDPTDPS
+2077 T
-2089 EPWILEPQDE
+2089 EPWIIDQDE

-2108 INTTVPTISQTSSP
+2108 INTTVPPITQTSTP
-2122 RFVDMDSGTRGR
+2122 RFVDLDSGSRGR

-2158 PMTQAMPLADQPHL
+2158 PIYQAMPLADQPHL
-2172 LQPNARKEDMFG
+2172 LQPNARKEDLFG
-2184 SPKLSAPLDGSLEG
+2184 SPKLSAPIDGSLEG

-2215 LPKEHERKRQD
+2215 LPKEHERKRHD

-2231 LSIRANVA
+2231 LSIKAKVIERMNELNV
-2239 EKLNEI
+2239 L
-2245 TEFFGLGDES
+2245 FGPGDES
-2255 DTSQPAIPESDMTKR
+2255 DTSQPIPDTDTKK

-2275 IVPTSTF
+2275 IVPPSIFTT
-2282 SDTASPMLQSVIVRA
+2282 DTTSPMLKSVIVRA

-2309 AQVKPNPD
+2309 TQVKSNTDVNEDNHISNP
-2317 VDDSQNSY
+2317 
-2325 SNNDTVKP
+2325 NNDTIKP

-2475 CDKLPNLES
+2475 SEKLPNLES

-2498 RLRNRERTESPR
+2498 RLRNRERTESTR

-2529 DREQRRTLSVDARSF
+2529 DREQRRILSVDARSF
-2544 VPNSGSSDANPNSH
+2544 VPNSGSNDSNPNSH
-2558 LTPHQQQLGERLY
+2558 LTPHQQQLGDRLY
-2571 PKVVQI
+2571 PKIIQI

-2625 SLVDVA
+2625 ALDVA

-2643 VDLFLSLSEQQ
+2643 VDLFLSLSEQH
-2654 GSKPAPPAK
+2654 GSKPVTPAK

-2679 TPLFYCPGK
+2679 MPLFYCPGK

-2693 PRQGKSSYERLN
+2693 PRQGKASYERLN

-2760 VLDAESKDKESLFS
+2760 VLDAESKDKDSSFS
-2774 TLDLNFSIDL
+2774 TFDLNFSIDL
-2784 SQEEGGGSVELVSCG
+2784 SPEEGGGSVELVTCG

-2805 PTNVYDYVRRY
+2805 PNNVYDYVRRY